1 MGGVKIAVSFRFKIG
16 LIAVIVCASADAP
29 EIQLL
34 FYPCIKLALPWHA
47 HLRRYVGC
55 FGVLLRHCLGYAEE
69 GRWHE
74 IFWKFLCIFGT
85 CMCLR
90 VPVSVWCMTTRA
102 SLNLASS
109 TSASRKN
116 AVSRCTGLF
125 GAVVPGCAQLG
136 SRKRV

>member
-69 GRWHE
+69 GSGMRFFRSFCAFLVHVCVCVCR
-74 IFWKFLCIFGT
+74 FLC
-85 CMCLR
+85 
-90 VPVSVWCMTTRA
+90 
-102 SLNLASS
+102 
-109 TSASRKN
+109 
-116 AVSRCTGLF
+116 
-125 GAVVPGCAQLG
+125 GA
-136 SRKRV
+136 